1 MNENKKIDTKYVIL
15 YQQNQNDFEAFNEI
29 YNFYKNKIY
38 YFGYSFLKDN
48 DRAEEV
54 VQETFVRVIKQ
65 IKNLRDPNSFNSWLF
80 RISYSIIMLHY
91 RKENRYQPLDEGV
104 DISYFPDEK
113 EDLIKTYHNQEIIDN
128 VKNSLDTL
136 SDRLKITAELYY
148 FENMKIREISDV
160 LEIPEGTVK
169 TRLKLIKENLQ
180 VQLKKRGFKP
190 ADYMSLSFA
199 PLMWKAFEQLT
210 AATQLNEQAGMQILD
225 GIKVSAFPATVAI
238 GGAIRNG
245 AKAKK
250 IAASAF
256 IATAVTVVALQF
268 QTSTLDIAKIEYN
281 TDMTRNKVKV
291 SVVTTK
297 DIEDSK
303 VSITFDNNQIDS
315 LIQTNLV
322 EFEVD
327 QNGEY
332 SIEVGDKKKIIAIDT
347 IDRKAPLAELES
359 MEDNKLKLKISD
371 DLSGVDLNKSYVT
384 SNGQKYEINE
394 DGISEG
400 TFIGDVSVHLYDS
413 VGNHSEYVIQKS
425 GN

>member
-15 YQQNQNDFEAFNEI
+15 YQQNQSDFEAFNEI

-190 ADYMSLSFA
+190 TDYMSLSFA

-210 AATQLNEQAGMQILD
+210 AATQLNEQAGIHILD
-225 GIKVSAFPATVAI
+225 GIKVSAFPATAAI

-268 QTSTLDIAKIEYN
+268 QTTSLDIAKVEYN
-281 TDMTRNKVKV
+281 TAITRNKVKV

-297 DIEDSK
+297 DIEDNN
-303 VSITFDNNQIDS
+303 VSVTSDDNKIDAT
-315 LIQTNLV
+315 IQSNLV

-332 SIEVGDKKKIIAIDT
+332 KIIIGEKVKLITIDT

-371 DLSGVDLNKSYVT
+371 DLSGVDLNTSYVV
-384 SNGQKYEINE
+384 SDGQKYKINE

-400 TFIGDVSVHLYDS
+400 TFIGDVSVYLYDS

>member
-113 EDLIKTYHNQEIIDN
+113 EDLVKTYHNQEIIDN

-180 VQLKKRGFKP
+180 VQLKKRGFRP
-190 ADYMSLSFA
+190 TDYMSLSFA

-210 AATQLNEQAGMQILD
+210 AATQLSDQAGMHILD
-225 GIKVSAFPATVAI
+225 GIKVSAFPATAAI

-268 QTSTLDIAKIEYN
+268 QTTSLDIAKIDYN

-303 VSITFDNNQIDS
+303 VSITFDNNQVDT
-315 LIQTNLV
+315 LIQTNVV
-322 EFEVD
+322 EFEAN

-332 SIEVGDKKKIIAIDT
+332 SIEVGDKKEIITIDT
-347 IDRKAPLAELES
+347 IDRKAPSAELVS
-359 MEDNKLKLKISD
+359 MEDSKLKLKISD
-371 DLSGVDLNKSYVT
+371 DLSGVDLNTSYVV
-384 SNGQKYEINE
+384 SGEQKYKISEE
-394 DGISEG
+394 GISKG
-400 TFIGDVSVHLYDS
+400 IFIGDVSVHLYDN